1 MRATAKL
8 SVAQSEGTAAMG
20 DITYPRVDGV
30 VFIHGAF
37 RRGDALFLPRK
48 GAKKILM
55 FEGWE
60 FRTIK
65 FRKRPEAERINLRK
79 EFNRT
84 VRSDF
89 LENLATQR
97 RPELLNAGLTEA
109 EIEGMLD
116 GEVPDRYEVHHI
128 LPLDDGGTNT
138 FDNLILIRK
147 SSEHT
152 ALTAYQNALAKNLDE
167 NESVSVDYPVPC
179 AHRDY
184 AIYPPAALLR
194 PQEVALWPRRK

>member
-1 MRATAKL
+1 M
-8 SVAQSEGTAAMG
+8 
-20 DITYPRVDGV
+20 
-30 VFIHGAF
+30 
-37 RRGDALFLPRK
+37 
-48 GAKKILM
+48 
-55 FEGWE
+55 
-60 FRTIK
+60 
-65 FRKRPEAERINLRK
+65 
-79 EFNRT
+79 
-84 VRSDF
+84 
-89 LENLATQR
+89 LE
-97 RPELLNAGLTEA
+97 
-109 EIEGMLD
+109 

-152 ALTAYQNALAKNLDE
+152 ALTAYQNAFAKNLDE